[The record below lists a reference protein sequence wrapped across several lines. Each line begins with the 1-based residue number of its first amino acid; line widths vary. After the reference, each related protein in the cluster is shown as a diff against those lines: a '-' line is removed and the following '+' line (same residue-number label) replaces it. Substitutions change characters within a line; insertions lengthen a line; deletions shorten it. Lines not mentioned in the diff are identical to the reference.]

1 MGRPLEG
8 IRVLY
13 LTTKMAGLF
22 SFMVLGDLGVE
33 AIKFEPPGQGD
44 GTRTSPR
51 SGENRWT

>member
-22 SFMVLGDLGVE
+22 ISMVLGDLGVE

-44 GTRTSPR
+44 GTRTSPKPWQ
-51 SGENRWT
+51 NRWT

>member
-13 LTTKMAGLF
+13 LTTKMARLF
-22 SFMVLGDLGVE
+22 SSMVLGDLGVE

-51 SGENRWT
+51 SWQNRWT

>member
-13 LTTKMAGLF
+13 LATKMAGLF
-22 SFMVLGDLGVE
+22 ISMVLGDLGVE

-44 GTRTSPR
+44 GTRTSPKPWQ
-51 SGENRWT
+51 NRWT